1 MRVLVTGGTG
11 FLGYRLIEKL
21 IKEDA
26 IDEII
31 ASGRKIKT
39 THFVESAKVKY
50 VIGHL
55 SDKEFVQKLTEN
67 IDVVINCAA
76 LSSPW
81 GSKLEFKNANIVTQD
96 NLIKA
101 CLFHKVKQF
110 IFISTPSVYFDFQ
123 NKLNISEEDP
133 LPKKFINNYAS
144 SKFEAEELLRSSN
157 IPHVIFR
164 PRAIIGRGDHV
175 IMPRLI
181 NAYDK
186 NKLKIIGD
194 GENLVDLTPVS
205 NVVDAII
212 LSMNNK
218 SALNQTFNVSNGEPV
233 KLWDKINAV
242 LKKLDRNE
250 IEKKIPFSVA
260 YSVISLF
267 ELVSKT
273 FKLKE
278 PVTTA
283 YSIGVLSKSFSL
295 NIDKATQLLKYK
307 PTQTVDEAI
316 NEFVTWYKKN
326 EL

>member
-21 IKEDA
+21 NKDHS
-26 IDEII
+26 IDEVI
-31 ASGRKIKT
+31 ASGRKIKPS
-39 THFVESAKVKY
+39 HFVESAKVKY
-50 VIGHL
+50 VIGEL
-55 SDKEFVQKLTEN
+55 SDKTFVQELTKN

-76 LSSPW
+76 FSSPW
-81 GSKLEFKNANIVTQD
+81 GSKLKFKEANIVTQD

-110 IFISTPSVYFDFQ
+110 IFISTPSVYFDFE

-164 PRAIIGRGDHV
+164 PRALIGRGDHV

-212 LSMNNK
+212 LSINNEA
-218 SALNQTFNVSNGEPV
+218 ALNQTFNLSNGKPE
-233 KLWDKINAV
+233 KLWDKINDV
-242 LKKLDRNE
+242 LKKLDRNR
-250 IEKKIPFSVA
+250 IEKKIPFSIA
-260 YSVISLF
+260 FSVVSMLEF
-267 ELVSKT
+267 VSKI
-273 FKLKE
+273 FRLKE

-283 YSIGVLSKSFSL
+283 YSVGVLSKSFSL
-295 NIDKATQLLKYK
+295 NIDKATQILKYQPK
-307 PTQTVDEAI
+307 QTADEAI
-316 NEFVTWYKKN
+316 DEFVTWYKKN
-326 EL
+326 KL